1 MKIIKQTQLP
11 NGFFFVLLEV
21 PPSKRLINIFASNTL
36 KKLFLSDCRS
46 LNLYL
51 SFPCLRFY
59 ILLKE
64 IPSNSKVL
72 PETDPNPPTR
82 YFYYLQR
89 LRVYIYS
96 NEKNYLLPLPNISY
110 DNVVCMNHC
119 KEYDSIQS
127 CIDGT
132 CQSFFNSEFNFE
144 STGVITHYYDFTLKL
159 YCEFLK
165 KWLQATKDGIG
176 LEQIIEL
183 KEAHPSDDP
192 WL

>member
-11 NGFFFVLLEV
+11 NGYFFVLLEV
-21 PPSKRLINIFASNTL
+21 PPSNRLINFFASNTL

-64 IPSNSKVL
+64 IPSNF
-72 PETDPNPPTR
+72 PTDPTR
-82 YFYYLQR
+82 YFYFLKK
-89 LRVYIYS
+89 LRVFIYS
-96 NEKNYLLPLPNISY
+96 NEKNYFLPLPNIGC
-110 DNVVCMNHC
+110 DTTVCMNHY
-119 KEYDSIQS
+119 KAYDSMQS
-127 CIDGT
+127 CINGT

-144 STGVITHYYDFTLKL
+144 LTGVITHYYDFTLKL

-165 KWLQATKDGIG
+165 KWVQATKDGIG

-183 KEAHPSDDP
+183 KDYNPSDDSE
-192 WL
+192 